1 MITSDKGL
9 SINALP
15 AAPSTSG
22 NFGCASTNIP
32 LTAAGGVNGQY
43 RWYTVATGGS
53 PIAGATNS
61 TYSTPVLS
69 ASTTYFVSI
78 NNGTCESLRISV
90 LAEIKSCTPTIATT
104 SLETQVGGQTSFDVS
119 TLVTTISN
127 PIDISSIKVVQ
138 QPISGA
144 RATITSGV
152 LQVDYSGVSFA
163 GTDRLTF
170 EACDMATHCAQQ
182 EITIEVVGDVTVYNA
197 ISPNGDGKNEI
208 FYLQYVDLIPTAKEN
223 KVTIFDRW
231 GGTVFETKNY
241 DNVNRVFRGLNTD
254 GNELPS
260 GTYFYKLEFTSGDP
274 KTGFISLRR

>member
-1 MITSDKGL
+1 
-9 SINALP
+9 
-15 AAPSTSG
+15 
-22 NFGCASTNIP
+22 
-32 LTAAGGVNGQY
+32 
-43 RWYTVATGGS
+43 
-53 PIAGATNS
+53 
-61 TYSTPVLS
+61 
-69 ASTTYFVSI
+69 
-78 NNGTCESLRISV
+78 
-90 LAEIKSCTPTIATT
+90 
-104 SLETQVGGQTSFDVS
+104 
-119 TLVTTISN
+119 
-127 PIDISSIKVVQ
+127 
-138 QPISGA
+138 
-144 RATITSGV
+144 
-152 LQVDYSGVSFA
+152 
-163 GTDRLTF
+163 
-170 EACDMATHCAQQ
+170 MATHCAQQ